1 MSQLKK
7 PVFLQQLEDKE
18 TRTDFIAY
26 LDTLIA
32 ANIDECD
39 QRTAHRSKVS
49 RKANGYA
56 RGDLAK
62 VEKKNATL
70 QVVSIFAKELS
81 LCSELID
88 FICEYSCPY
97 LMSVFKQEYGIN
109 GEPMSWSRKE
119 AIWDVISDRVYRE
132 LKTQFAC
139 YKSPRSKQLAA

>member
-18 TRTDFIAY
+18 TRTDFTAY

-39 QRTAHRSKVS
+39 QRTPHRSKVS

-62 VEKKNATL
+62 V
-70 QVVSIFAKELS
+70 
-81 LCSELID
+81 
-88 FICEYSCPY
+88 
-97 LMSVFKQEYGIN
+97 
-109 GEPMSWSRKE
+109 
-119 AIWDVISDRVYRE
+119 
-132 LKTQFAC
+132 
-139 YKSPRSKQLAA
+139 